1 MIRGGVV
8 ISGEGRG
15 EGRTCFVDK
24 REPFPSSR
32 FYTGSQQRPSRL
44 WRSRAKHSSNQ
55 RPAGSAYD
63 QDFGED
69 THIKKFGTWD
79 GVFASCLLNI
89 FGVIMFLRLGWVI
102 GEEGVFGAIL
112 IIFLSTVV
120 TTLTTLSMSAI
131 ATNGEVKAG
140 GAYYLI
146 SRAIGPASGGSV
158 GILFWLGNAIAC
170 AMYVLGFVETL
181 TDNLGTTLTGTVVND
196 MRIFGALVLTMI
208 LVIALIGVGWI
219 IKMQFALLFML
230 TIALVSFFLGSLYKV
245 DLDNEVIGP
254 SGWMNGNLN
263 NNLQM
268 SGEVAN
274 FFDTFAVFFPAVTGI
289 MAGANLSGSLE
300 DPSKNIPDGT
310 LYACAVSTFAYVA
323 MSFICGAVAGKG
335 MDDGNEKG
343 LKGDYLI
350 MANISCYGPLIYLGI
365 YVATLSSALSALVGA
380 PRVLQSVANDKLFPI
395 LNFFQ
400 TMNLAED
407 PERAYYLTY
416 AVALGCVMIGDLNAV
431 APLITMFY
439 MITYAMINFACFE
452 LSISR
457 SPGWRPYFKYYTKW
471 TALAGFIVNLAM
483 MIFINPEF
491 AAGALFLAF
500 ALHQYVKFAN
510 PPVNWGVALDARRHM
525 NAMERVRH
533 LRRLKPHV
541 KNYRPGFLVLIK
553 DQKHDQPLCDFIQT
567 MKYSYGTDV
576 FVNIIES
583 EFHKDVV
590 GEVKRSRKYL
600 SLKNDGFL
608 ETLLA
613 DNLRAG
619 AQIMM
624 QVGGLGRLRPN
635 TLVMGFPE
643 RWAEGSGETRIRK
656 SRMYQNILRDAL
668 LMDHGFMLCRNL
680 ESVDFLN
687 DSTNPVELRGY
698 VDVWWLLDSGGLS
711 LLVPHLMSLHSFW
724 RQRTKQHGRCP
735 MRLFLVSAENIG
747 GTEGDQRDL
756 DDYSRAR
763 TSGVAMNNLNYDEMW
778 VEEIKKLL
786 RKLRMDFGDS
796 PIEIRTDRKHPQ
808 EETLEDFRRIC
819 KLEDDEE
826 IEPYVMNWL
835 RVSELI
841 YAYSKREAA
850 IYVSAPFPDPKED
863 PVQYMGM
870 LDMCSNCCNDGPVIL
885 IRGAE
890 KNVVTT
896 KLE

>member
-1 MIRGGVV
+1 MR
-8 ISGEGRG
+8 SGEGRG
-15 EGRTCFVDK
+15 EGRTCFVDR

-32 FYTGSQQRPSRL
+32 FYTGSQERPSRL
-44 WRSRAKHSSNQ
+44 WRKRARDGSSQ
-55 RPAGSAYD
+55 SPAGNYN
-63 QDFGED
+63 QDFRED
-69 THIKKFGTWD
+69 THITKFGTWD

-89 FGVIMFLRLGWVI
+89 FGVIMFLRLGWVV
-102 GEEGVFGAIL
+102 GEEGVFGACL
-112 IIFLSTVV
+112 IIFLSTIV

-146 SRAIGPASGGSV
+146 SRALGPASGGSV
-158 GILFWLGNAIAC
+158 GVLFWLGNAIAC

-181 TDNLGTTLTGTVVND
+181 TDNLGTTLTNTVEND
-196 MRIFGALVLTMI
+196 MRVFGALLLTII
-208 LVIALIGVGWI
+208 LVVALIGVGWI

-230 TIALVSFFLGSLYKV
+230 TVSLISFFIGSLYKV
-245 DLDNEVIGP
+245 DTANEVIGYH
-254 SGWMNGNLN
+254 GWTNGNLN
-263 NNLQM
+263 INLSW
-268 SGEVAN
+268 SGDVTN

-310 LYACAVSTFAYVA
+310 LTACWVSTIVYVA
-323 MSFICGAVAGKG
+323 MAFICGAVAGKG
-335 MDDGNEKG
+335 SVSLEKG
-343 LKGDYLI
+343 LVGDYLI
-350 MANISCYGPLIYLGI
+350 MADISCYGPLIYVGI

-380 PRVLQSVANDKLFPI
+380 PRVLQSVASDNLFPI
-395 LNFFQ
+395 LNGFKK
-400 TMNLAED
+400 MNLAED
-407 PERAYYLTY
+407 PERGYFLTY
-416 AVALGCVMIGDLNAV
+416 FVALGCVMFGDLNAV

-457 SPGWRPYFKYYTKW
+457 SPGWRPYFKYYSKW
-471 TALAGFIVNLAM
+471 TAMAGFIVNLAM

-491 AAGALFLAF
+491 AAGALCLTF
-500 ALHQYVKFAN
+500 ALHQYVKFSN

-525 NAMERVRH
+525 KAMERVRL
-533 LRRLKPHV
+533 LRHLKPHV

-583 EFHKDVV
+583 DFHQDVV
-590 GEVKRSRKYL
+590 EKVKKSYKYL
-600 SLKNDGFL
+600 SSRNDGFL
-608 ETLLA
+608 ETLIA

-643 RWAEGSGETRIRK
+643 RWFEGSEDEMIGK
-656 SRMYQNILRDAL
+656 CRMYQNILHDAL

-680 ESVDFLN
+680 ESIDFHKRN
-687 DSTNPVELRGY
+687 TNPVELRGY

-747 GTEGDQRDL
+747 SDEGDQRDL

-763 TSGVAMNNLNYDEMW
+763 TSGVVMNNLNYDEMW

-786 RKLRMDFGDS
+786 RKLRMDFGDT
-796 PIEIRTDRKHPQ
+796 PIEIRTPRKRPT
-808 EETLEDFRRIC
+808 EETLEDFRRLC
-819 KLEDDEE
+819 KIDDDEE
-826 IEPYVMNWL
+826 IDANVMNWL

-850 IYVSAPFPDPKED
+850 VYVSAPFPDPKED

-870 LDMCSNCCNDGPVIL
+870 LDMCSNCCKDGPVIL